1 MNKQDFSKQIDSD
14 TLQEDTNLSKQQ
26 QQQQPIEPK
35 NDFPTNRSEEKEEQ
49 HKSRLFCRMTLSLT
63 ILYSGIFEIGG
74 ALIGVLVLIIISSLQ
89 LIPVVGDEIDTE
101 SIGYIIFLLVNNALA
116 SILVGALAL
125 IFNKKAQFI
134 PPKQQLGLTQ
144 QDGKLL
150 LGAFCMILFSVAG
163 IDLIGSLIQVNF
175 FPNINIDSPYD
186 FFSIKNLGV
195 LLTAMVLVSVVAPI
209 TEEIFYRWT
218 VIETLKTGSKKWT
231 SILLSA
237 IIFALAHSSSNIRS
251 SFYFFVVHLIS
262 TLFMGIILGYV
273 YYRTRKVINTI
284 ILHALWNFL
293 ISLGAIF
300 DYANIG
306 FVFNIIYFVL
316 IGLGAIGSIITLVL
330 FLQQRKKK
338 EADVSTDSIKQE
350 EIQTNET
357 SSKNKRSI
365 KLKKEWFG
373 LILGYYFLVTIIPW
387 LISLITGYLNQGQDY
402 ALVLYLG
409 MLIAIGVAV
418 LFKLNN
424 QYSKFHP
431 EKKEKQYYYY
441 DNTLLPNDNE
451 RKKKK

>member
-1 MNKQDFSKQIDSD
+1 
-14 TLQEDTNLSKQQ
+14 
-26 QQQQPIEPK
+26 
-35 NDFPTNRSEEKEEQ
+35 
-49 HKSRLFCRMTLSLT
+49 
-63 ILYSGIFEIGG
+63 
-74 ALIGVLVLIIISSLQ
+74 
-89 LIPVVGDEIDTE
+89 
-101 SIGYIIFLLVNNALA
+101 
-116 SILVGALAL
+116 
-125 IFNKKAQFI
+125 
-134 PPKQQLGLTQ
+134 
-144 QDGKLL
+144 
-150 LGAFCMILFSVAG
+150 MILFSVAG